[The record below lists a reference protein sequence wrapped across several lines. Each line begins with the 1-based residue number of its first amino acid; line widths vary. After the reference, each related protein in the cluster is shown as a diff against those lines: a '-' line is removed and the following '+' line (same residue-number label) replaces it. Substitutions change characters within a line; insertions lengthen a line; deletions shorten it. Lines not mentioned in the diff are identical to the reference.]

1 MIRNVDMKNKMKK
14 YLYKN
19 CMENLINRE
28 ISKLYL
34 ANFLTIIK
42 KIALILENMET
53 LKKKCLKEI
62 NSIQKRLK
70 QTQQM

>member
-62 NSIQKRLK
+62 KTYIKN
-70 QTQQM
+70 